1 MIIFLCILIGGFVGF
16 SIATLVNIENELN
29 EYSEKLEDW
38 NRELRELCGDKDE

>member
-1 MIIFLCILIGGFVGF
+1 MIKFLLVLIGMFIGCVV
-16 SIATLVNIENELN
+16 ATLIDIKNELN